1 MENYHYWLIAGFV
14 LVITELV
21 TGTFFLL
28 VIGLAAFAAAAA
40 AYLGAGFWVQ
50 AIIASVVAVAGVAL
64 VSKRKLGAPETS
76 GASGGSLD
84 FGHPVMF
91 ESWTSEA
98 DGLARVNYRGSTWD
112 AVVAGAHASGDR
124 EGSAVYFIYGMEG
137 NTLRVSLTKPAN
149 KQLSN
154 KQ

>member
-28 VIGLAAFAAAAA
+28 VIGIAAFVAAAA
-40 AYLGAGFWVQ
+40 AYLGAGFWAQ
-50 AIIASVVAVAGVAL
+50 AIIASVVAVAGVVL
-64 VSKRKLGAPETS
+64 VSKRKLGAPDTS

-84 FGHPVMF
+84 IGQSVTF
-91 ESWTSEA
+91 ESWVSET

-112 AVVAGAHASGDR
+112 AIVIGDR
-124 EGSAVYFIYGMEG
+124 AGGDRPVYFIYGMEG
-137 NTLRVSLTKPAN
+137 NTLRVSLKPA
-149 KQLSN
+149 SRH
-154 KQ
+154 